1 MKNKEEKRNHFIT
14 ERKELMSKK
23 QKKFCTT
30 LNYTEHFLIFVS
42 EVTGCISI
50 SAFTSLL
57 IIPVGIT
64 SSAIGSQN
72 CAITGGIKKY
82 SSIIK
87 KKQKKHDKRVFLV
100 KYKLS
105 RTEVL
110 ISKALIDSN
119 ISHDGFV
126 VINNMLKEYDDMK
139 EEIKNLNT

>member
-1 MKNKEEKRNHFIT
+1 MVQENPSQKFRMKNKEEKRNHFIT
-14 ERKELMSKK
+14 ERKELMS
-23 QKKFCTT
+23 KKFCTT

-50 SAFTSLL
+50 STFTSLL

-87 KKQKKHDKRVFLV
+87 KK
-100 KYKLS
+100 
-105 RTEVL
+105 
-110 ISKALIDSN
+110 
-119 ISHDGFV
+119 
-126 VINNMLKEYDDMK
+126 
-139 EEIKNLNT
+139 